1 MAVFSN
7 ILWKFAEQFCSYVV
21 TLVVS
26 IVLARLLE
34 PSVFGVIAIVL
45 VINML
50 LQVFVESGFGSALI
64 QKKDADDLDF
74 SSVFWFNLFSS
85 NILYGCLFVAA
96 PFIADFYG
104 MPILT
109 RVIQVLG
116 LSVIVAGV
124 KNVQVAYISRNMQF
138 RRFFYATIGGTLLS
152 AVVGIVM
159 ALRGYG
165 VWALVGQSLTNT
177 ITDTAILWITT
188 GWRPQW
194 MFSLMRLKRLFNF
207 GWKLL
212 LTNLLESLY
221 RNIYSLTIGKVCS
234 ASALAYYDRGQQF
247 PNVLVKNVDASFSA
261 VMFPALS
268 RLQDQPKEL
277 LKMMRM
283 SIRTSTF
290 LLFPLLTGLA
300 ICAEPIIRLVL
311 TEKWMEAV
319 PFMQVFCFVFALYP
333 LHTSNLSAL
342 KALGRSDLT
351 LKVSIAKKVVGFAT
365 LLLTMW
371 HGVWAIALG
380 FAAASVLQL
389 VINAYPNAKLL
400 DYNLLQQIRD
410 IASSFLLSII
420 MGIAVYAVSFL
431 ELADILQLLLQILVG
446 AVTYIGMS
454 LLTKNE
460 SLTYLYRNLPRPLPS
475 RGEKKVGGKITNCYI
490 EENEIQY

>member
-1 MAVFSN
+1 
-7 ILWKFAEQFCSYVV
+7 
-21 TLVVS
+21 
-26 IVLARLLE
+26 
-34 PSVFGVIAIVL
+34 
-45 VINML
+45 
-50 LQVFVESGFGSALI
+50 
-64 QKKDADDLDF
+64 
-74 SSVFWFNLFSS
+74 
-85 NILYGCLFVAA
+85 
-96 PFIADFYG
+96 
-104 MPILT
+104 
-109 RVIQVLG
+109 
-116 LSVIVAGV
+116 
-124 KNVQVAYISRNMQF
+124 
-138 RRFFYATIGGTLLS
+138 
-152 AVVGIVM
+152 
-159 ALRGYG
+159 
-165 VWALVGQSLTNT
+165 
-177 ITDTAILWITT
+177 
-188 GWRPQW
+188 